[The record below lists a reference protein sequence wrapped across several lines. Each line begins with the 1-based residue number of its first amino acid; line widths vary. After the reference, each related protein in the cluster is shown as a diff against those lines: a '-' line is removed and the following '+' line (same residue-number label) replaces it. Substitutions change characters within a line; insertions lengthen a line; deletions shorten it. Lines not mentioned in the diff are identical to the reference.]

1 MTDSEKYKKI
11 FLNFNLGINRKKSVT
26 NLQSK
31 LQKITKRSKIIN

>member
-11 FLNFNLGINRKKSVT
+11 FINFNLGINRKKSVL

-31 LQKITKRSKIIN
+31 LEKITKMSKINN